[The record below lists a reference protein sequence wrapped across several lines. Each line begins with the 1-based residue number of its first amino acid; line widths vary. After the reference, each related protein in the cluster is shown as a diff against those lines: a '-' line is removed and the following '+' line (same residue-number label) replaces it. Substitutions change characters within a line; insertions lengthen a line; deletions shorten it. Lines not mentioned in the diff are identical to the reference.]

1 MLLKLMSGAYEY
13 QVCTY
18 VLICNLSMV
27 LDHKD
32 ILRRPANTVYRNLK
46 TILAIPRQIQHVAL
60 SVEFC
65 LLVRQIH

>member
-32 ILRRPANTVYRNLK
+32 ILRRPANTVYRNSK
-46 TILAIPRQIQHVAL
+46 TILAVEFPHQIQRVAL

-65 LLVRQIH
+65 L